1 MITSF
6 KSLSR
11 AGTSNI
17 RLFSTSSCSRGK
29 IRKFLKLAARDDIYI
44 KPTSNFEHHQKKARK
59 VKAGEERTAADL
71 RKQKAATIL
80 QKVYNEDVDHKKL
93 GPTSNEDLK
102 YFQHADRKT
111 LYTLLGVTEDQILD
125 SVVVTKSV
133 RAFLKRDQTEKAMT
147 LAKLAQS
154 KGIVSMNFI
163 VAYFVQQG
171 KINAALDLH
180 TMRKKWNVSL
190 NEQSM
195 TMLFDE
201 ISAYRPVDDQQPLT
215 DAQAKRVLEIYLAS
229 TRKSDYKPNLIHF
242 NTCISALFR
251 ANDQSH
257 AMNLFKQMED
267 INIRPDVK
275 TYTIVLQGLAHAKN
289 DIWAVVNAIDIFPK
303 LLTFPEHKLDNHV
316 LEALVRVFT
325 NREKLYL
332 IKRGIQIAQSCFQIP
347 DGVPKIDNFK
357 RLAPSQKGEK
367 LQIPDVFTI
376 ENKIEPTA
384 SLIDTIMLAASKI
397 GDDKLAIKFFE
408 TFKEEGYTSS
418 IDRALVHRYLTVS
431 QLEDKKNAGENSIKI
446 YKTFTQSDLFRHIKL
461 NDQTKYIVFNGLARQ
476 VNSTYEEKKQS
487 LRNNKKANDA
497 LGFVEE
503 FMEMVEKPY
512 SLRVFS
518 GYLKAVHKLSS
529 SGKRTSMVKERL
541 QVMRKYVSGKS
552 FKDLNCTKPELDAF
566 IKHLNEVEKRFPREP
581 KTDKMITITGND
593 LTATQTS

>member
-17 RLFSTSSCSRGK
+17 RLFSISSCSRGK

-316 LEALVRVFT
+316 LEALVR
-325 NREKLYL
+325 
-332 IKRGIQIAQSCFQIP
+332 
-347 DGVPKIDNFK
+347 

-566 IKHLNEVEKRFPREP
+566 IKHLNEVEKRFPRELP